1 MMQLLALVAVAY
13 LAIWLLGYTLVLTTI
28 GVIHVCDYIKSFF
41 HRG

>member
-13 LAIWLLGYTLVLTTI
+13 FAIWLLGYTLVLTTI
-28 GVIHVCDYIKSFF
+28 GVIHVCDYLKSLF